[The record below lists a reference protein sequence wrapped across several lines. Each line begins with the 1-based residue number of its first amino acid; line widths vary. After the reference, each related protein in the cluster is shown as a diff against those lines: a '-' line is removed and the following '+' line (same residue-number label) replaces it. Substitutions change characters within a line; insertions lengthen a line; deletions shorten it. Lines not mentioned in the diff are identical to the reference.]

1 MIAFVSR
8 LFRRFRAKEPA
19 WIETMELQQRLAAGM
34 PLVIVD
40 VRQREEFTGPPG
52 HLPGAI
58 NMPLGELAQHTSDL
72 TARKQPIVVVCKT
85 DRRSARAATEMLAA
99 GLRDVTVL
107 RGGRIDGTGRAW
119 RWSNP

>member
-8 LFRRFRAKEPA
+8 LFRGFRTKEPA

-40 VRQREEFTGPPG
+40 VRQPEEFAAPPG
-52 HLPGAI
+52 HLPGAV

-99 GLRDVTVL
+99 GLRDVVVL
-107 RGGRIDGTGRAW
+107 RGGTDGWHRQGLALE
-119 RWSNP
+119 